1 MSRWSCR
8 CPFILL
14 IVASFILVNQPQPTD
29 AAAIPIWELLKHEEK
44 MGRLFY
50 VFVHLVEQYCKTS
63 DIPDCPKVLTLY
75 GMSNLVSESEH
86 SLDLMDPYQR
96 DAKTIVWEKI
106 MRGEFKLP
114 TKLTNGKPVKTPP
127 KSSAALGNDVY
138 SSPYEVRV
146 RPPPT
151 FVAPPATPSA
161 DSSQQSEPNEPSSVN
176 LDEDSSSSK
185 MTIIRFGRSLPK
197 TTNENEPLP
206 LLSEQD
212 AEMLSRLVV

>member
-1 MSRWSCR
+1 MSPRFFCWSFR
-8 CPFILL
+8 PL
-14 IVASFILVNQPQPTD
+14 IFVVSFVILVSQPQQTD
-29 AAAIPIWELLKHEEK
+29 GAAIPIWELLKHEEK

-114 TKLTNGKPVKTPP
+114 TKLTSGKPVKTPS
-127 KSSAALGNDVY
+127 KSSAALDNDVY

-151 FVAPPATPSA
+151 FVAPPATSSSSG
-161 DSSQQSEPNEPSSVN
+161 DISSQQSEPINESPVLIPSSSHN
-176 LDEDSSSSK
+176 GNS
-185 MTIIRFGRSLPK
+185 
-197 TTNENEPLP
+197 EN
-206 LLSEQD
+206 
-212 AEMLSRLVV
+212 RV

>member
-1 MSRWSCR
+1 MRNSCVLALVVVVVVSLGAIPPTR
-8 CPFILL
+8 
-14 IVASFILVNQPQPTD
+14 AS
-29 AAAIPIWELLKHEEK
+29 AIPIWELLTHEEK

-96 DAKTIVWEKI
+96 DAKTIVWERI

-114 TKLTNGKPVKTPP
+114 SKLSGAAVAKPGKPSVPSKP
-127 KSSAALGNDVY
+127 ALDNDVY

-146 RPPPT
+146 RPPAA
-151 FVAPPATPSA
+151 FVPSVV
-161 DSSQQSEPNEPSSVN
+161 DQQQPRANDAAKS
-176 LDEDSSSSK
+176 DEDNSNDADSSSSK
-185 MTIIRFGRSLPK
+185 LTILRLRRSASLLDDSALPVLSEK
-197 TTNENEPLP
+197 DAR
-206 LLSEQD
+206 LLS
-212 AEMLSRLVV
+212 RIFH

>member
-8 CPFILL
+8 CPFLLL

-161 DSSQQSEPNEPSSVN
+161 DSSQQSEPNEPSSFVII
-176 LDEDSSSSK
+176 SSHNRN
-185 MTIIRFGRSLPK
+185 T
-197 TTNENEPLP
+197 EN
-206 LLSEQD
+206 
-212 AEMLSRLVV
+212 RI

>member
-1 MSRWSCR
+1 M
-8 CPFILL
+8 F
-14 IVASFILVNQPQPTD
+14 
-29 AAAIPIWELLKHEEK
+29 
-44 MGRLFY
+44 LFR
-50 VFVHLVEQYCKTS
+50 FNA
-63 DIPDCPKVLTLY
+63 DCPKVLTLY

-96 DAKTIVWEKI
+96 DAKTIGTFPFFYFLFFPSGKSIQRFSFEIFSVWEKI

-127 KSSAALGNDVY
+127 KSSVAVDNDVY

-151 FVAPPATPSA
+151 FVAPPATSSSSSE
-161 DSSQQSEPNEPSSVN
+161 SSQQSEQNQQSPSGNS
-176 LDEDSSSSK
+176 DEDSSSSK
-185 MTIIRFGRSLPK
+185 LTIIRFGRSLPK
-197 TTNENEPLP
+197 TTNINEKESLP

-212 AEMLSRLVV
+212 AEMLSRLVI